1 MEALTESGALGLL
14 EDKPKCD
21 KSGKRNFSEVQF
33 L

>member
-1 MEALTESGALGLL
+1 MEGFTESGALGLM
-14 EDKPKCD
+14 EDEPKCD